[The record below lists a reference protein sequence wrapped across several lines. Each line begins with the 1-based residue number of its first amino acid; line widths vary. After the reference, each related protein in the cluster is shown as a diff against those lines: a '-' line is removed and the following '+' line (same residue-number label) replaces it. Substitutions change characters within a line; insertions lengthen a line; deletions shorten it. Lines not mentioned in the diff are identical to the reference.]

1 MDNDY
6 VKVRTIP
13 CHYPIK
19 FLIRYDRIFITKNLH
34 HSHTTLSNILIIAA
48 LSLLTLIILLISC
61 FGSII
66 NFENFLSRLCY
77 ES

>member
-13 CHYPIK
+13 FHYPIK